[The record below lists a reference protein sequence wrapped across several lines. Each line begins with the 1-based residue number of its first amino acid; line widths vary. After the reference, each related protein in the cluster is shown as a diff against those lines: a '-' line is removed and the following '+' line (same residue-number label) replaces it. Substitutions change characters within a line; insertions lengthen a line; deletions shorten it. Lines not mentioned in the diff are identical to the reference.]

1 MIAYTLGLIRQ
12 GTRMLML
19 NRQRSPWMGCWN
31 GVGGKL
37 EPGEQPEAS
46 MRRELLEET
55 GIGPESVRL
64 SFRGL
69 VTWSTAEGESFGG
82 MYLYLGELAETCKL
96 AFPQLTD
103 EGILA
108 WKEID
113 WILDPGNQGV
123 ASNVP
128 LFLRRIAA
136 DREPHCYNFH
146 SIFEERLLLTQ
157 YEERIDPCLEYDG
170 ERRAAYLRAYMQRYK
185 ESRNTSNMQRD
196 LTKELGSL
204 RA

>member
-12 GTRMLML
+12 GTRMLLL

-37 EPGEQPEAS
+37 EPGELPEAS

-55 GIGPESVRL
+55 GIGPESVQL

-82 MYLYLGELAETCKL
+82 MYLYLGELAETHKR

-103 EGILA
+103 EGILD

-113 WILDPGNQGV
+113 WILDPRNQGV

-136 DREPHCYNFH
+136 DRERHCFNFH
-146 SIFEERLLLTQ
+146 SIFDDHLLLRQ

-170 ERRAAYLRAYMQRYK
+170 ERRAAYLRAYIQRYT
-185 ESRNTSNMQRD
+185 ESRNAVNPQRD
-196 LTKELGSL
+196 LRPELGSL
-204 RA
+204 QS